1 MANVLTDL
9 AADIYTAADT
19 VGRELTGAT
28 SSVLINA
35 NGADRAAVGDTVR
48 SHVTNQATAV
58 NVSPSMTIPEGT
70 DQTVG
75 NKTMSITK
83 SRAVQIPWTGED
95 MKHVNNG
102 SGFETIYGDQVRQ
115 AMEDPQRDDQQVAV
129 VLEDLSETYREV
141 VALCQAVQGKLAEE
155 LQDLQRGRQ
164 GAKVYQM
171 FR

>member
-1 MANVLTDL
+1 MANAVEQLQHTHNSLID
-9 AADIYTAADT
+9 AVKAGDWQQ
-19 VGRELTGAT
+19 VGEL
-28 SSVLINA
+28 
-35 NGADRAAVGDTVR
+35 DRPCR
-48 SHVTNQATAV
+48 
-58 NVSPSMTIPEGT
+58 
-70 DQTVG
+70 
-75 NKTMSITK
+75 
-83 SRAVQIPWTGED
+83 
-95 MKHVNNG
+95 
-102 SGFETIYGDQVRQ
+102 DQVRQ